1 MKYTEALAYLE
12 SLGTFGIQL
21 GLARIEALLDRLDHP
36 ERRFRSVHV
45 TGTNGKGST
54 TAMIAAVLTEA
65 GIRTGMY
72 TSPHLVDYP
81 ERMRINGIDI
91 TREAF
96 AGVLEQTRAAAE
108 AMIAAGQES
117 PTEFEVLTAAA
128 FLWFAQEQAELVV
141 VEVGLGG
148 LLDSTNVIVPEV
160 SVITNVTL
168 DHMDRCG
175 DTVEAIAHQKA
186 GIIKQGV
193 PVVTG
198 AEGAALAVIE
208 AAAQQAGS
216 FCEVLGRDFVVT
228 DSGYK
233 NGRQIF
239 RFTCGQA
246 APEMYSL
253 GMLGRHQAYN
263 AALAVRTCQFLGRT
277 DARLKAEAIREG
289 VAKAAWPGRFEVIPG
304 KPIILLDGA
313 HNPDGI
319 RTLRQT
325 LDDVFPGR
333 AVVFLFGVLADKNH
347 AAMARTLF
355 RPIDRAVVVRPN
367 SPRAAA
373 VEEIAREI
381 GEYVKA
387 VKTADTIREGLD
399 QTKKWAG
406 PEGLVC
412 AAGSLYMIGEVR
424 QLVVA
429 QHLCEEERGCFD
441 GSKE

>member
-12 SLGTFGIQL
+12 SLGAFGIQL
-21 GLARIEALLDRLDHP
+21 GLARIEALLDRLEHP

-81 ERMRINGIDI
+81 ERMRIDGIDI
-91 TREAF
+91 AKEDF
-96 AGVLEQTRAAAE
+96 AVVLDRTRAAVE
-108 AMIAAGQES
+108 AMVAGGQES

-128 FLWFAQEQAELVV
+128 FLWFAQERAEIVV

-168 DHMDRCG
+168 EHTDRCG
-175 DTVEAIAHQKA
+175 DTVEAIAHHKA
-186 GIIKQGV
+186 GIIKPGV
-193 PVVTG
+193 PVITG
-198 AEGAALAVIE
+198 AGGTALAVIE
-208 AAAQQAGS
+208 AAALQAGAS
-216 FCEVLGRDFVVT
+216 CDVLGRDFVVT
-228 DSGYK
+228 DSGYEK
-233 NGRQIF
+233 GRQKF
-239 RFTCGQA
+239 RLTAGPTA
-246 APEMYSL
+246 LETYSI
-253 GMLGRHQAYN
+253 GMLGRHQSDN
-263 AALAVRTCQFLGRT
+263 AALAVITCQVLGRT
-277 DARLKAEAIREG
+277 DARLTATAIQNG
-289 VAKAAWPGRFEVIPG
+289 LWKTAWPGRFEVFSGEPM
-304 KPIILLDGA
+304 IILDGA

-325 LDDVFPGR
+325 LDDLLPDR
-333 AVVFLFGVLADKNH
+333 AIVFLFGVLADKNH
-347 AAMARTLF
+347 AEMARILF

-367 SPRAAA
+367 SGRAAA

-381 GEYVKA
+381 VGYVA
-387 VKTADTIREGLD
+387 EVETAETIGEGLGLAEE
-399 QTKKWAG
+399 WAG
-406 PEGLVC
+406 PDGIVC

-424 QLVVA
+424 QLVV
-429 QHLCEEERGCFD
+429 G
-441 GSKE
+441 

>member
-54 TAMIAAVLTEA
+54 TAMIAAILTEA
-65 GIRTGMY
+65 GIRAGMY

-81 ERMRINGIDI
+81 ERMRINGTDI

-96 AGVLEQTRAAAE
+96 AEVIDRTRKAAE
-108 AMIAAGQES
+108 TMIADGNES

-128 FLWFAQEQAELVV
+128 FLWFAQERAEIAV

-168 DHMDRCG
+168 EHTDRCG
-175 DTVEAIAHQKA
+175 DTVEAIASHKA
-186 GIIKQGV
+186 GIIKRGV
-193 PVVTG
+193 PVITG
-198 AEGAALAVIE
+198 AEGAALSVVE
-208 AAAQQAGS
+208 AAARQAGAA
-216 FCEVLGRDFVVT
+216 CGVLGRDFVVT
-228 DSGYK
+228 DSGYEK
-233 NGRQIF
+233 GRQNF
-239 RFTCGQA
+239 RLTVGKA
-246 APEMYSL
+246 ASEAYSIGL
-253 GMLGRHQAYN
+253 LGRHQADN
-263 AALAVRTCQFLGRT
+263 AALAIRTCQILGRT
-277 DARLKAEAIREG
+277 DARLTAAAIHEG
-289 VAKAAWPGRFEVIPG
+289 LAKATWAGRFEVFTGAPV
-304 KPIILLDGA
+304 IILDGA

-325 LDDVFPGR
+325 LDEVFPDC

-347 AAMARTLF
+347 AEMARILF
-355 RPIDRAVVVRPN
+355 RGKDRAVVVRPH
-367 SPRAAA
+367 SDRAAA
-373 VEEIAREI
+373 VEDIAREI
-381 GEYVKA
+381 AAYVA
-387 VKTADTIREGLD
+387 EVKTGDTISKGLELA
-399 QTKKWAG
+399 KELAG
-406 PEGLVC
+406 SDGIVC

-424 QLVVA
+424 QLVV
-429 QHLCEEERGCFD
+429 G
-441 GSKE
+441 

>member
-21 GLARIEALLDRLDHP
+21 GLARIEALMERLNHP

-81 ERMRINGIDI
+81 ERMRINGADI

-96 AGVLEQTRAAAE
+96 AGVVGQTRAAAE
-108 AMIAAGQES
+108 RMIAEGQES

-128 FLWFAQEQAELVV
+128 FLWFAQEQAEIVV

-148 LLDSTNVIVPEV
+148 LLDSTNVIVPDV

-168 DHMDRCG
+168 EHMDRCG
-175 DTVEAIAHQKA
+175 DSVEAIARHKA
-186 GIIKQGV
+186 GIIKPGV

-198 AEGAALAVIE
+198 ATGTALDVIE
-208 AAAQQAGS
+208 AVSKQAGS
-216 FCEVLGRDFVVT
+216 PCTVLGRDFLVAENC
-228 DSGYK
+228 YE
-233 NGRQIF
+233 NGRQYFLLTI
-239 RFTCGQA
+239 GQA
-246 APEMYSL
+246 APKSYFIGL
-253 GMLGRHQAYN
+253 LGRHQADN
-263 AALAVRTCQFLGRT
+263 AALAIRTCQLLGRA
-277 DARLKAEAIREG
+277 DPRLTPAAIREG
-289 VAKAAWPGRFEVIPG
+289 LAKATWPGRFEVFSGEPV
-304 KPIILLDGA
+304 IILDGA

-325 LDDVFPGR
+325 LDEIFPGR
-333 AVVFLFGVLADKNH
+333 AIVFLFGVLADKNH
-347 AAMARTLF
+347 AEMARILF
-355 RPIDRAVVVRPN
+355 RKTDRAVVVRPN
-367 SPRAAA
+367 SDRAAA
-373 VEEIAREI
+373 AEEIAREI
-381 GEYVKA
+381 SGCVSGVESA
-387 VKTADTIREGLD
+387 GSIAAGLLLAK
-399 QTKKWAG
+399 QWAG
-406 PEGLVC
+406 PEGCVC

-424 QLVVA
+424 HLLVY
-429 QHLCEEERGCFD
+429 
-441 GSKE
+441 